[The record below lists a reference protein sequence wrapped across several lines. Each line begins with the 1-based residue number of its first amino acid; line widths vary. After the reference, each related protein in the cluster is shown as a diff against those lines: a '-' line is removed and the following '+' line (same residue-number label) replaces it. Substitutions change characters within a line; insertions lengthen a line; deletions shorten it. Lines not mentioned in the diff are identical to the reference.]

1 MALEFKIETKIDGSG
16 NPIYLTDK
24 TGAYVVTDN
33 EGGWGAP
40 NPERNLNALMAIVE
54 KITVE
59 GVNTFLTPITNQ
71 IVYNASVDN
80 TYETTYQF
88 QIGNDGG
95 HIHYFLLLP
104 VSSDGIITLEGDTI
118 QENEYFYMTDGNV
131 YQKQAG
137 GTNTVVDD
145 YSVLVDTSNVNRP
158 TQANC
163 QKLWTPQLGIKAGEI
178 YNDYREARGNCEDQ
192 NELLLEGVELNYNI
206 KHANGLFYQGLQ
218 LEAEDVIVTNRER
231 YGL

>member
-24 TGAYVVTDN
+24 TGEYDVDDN
-33 EGGWGAP
+33 AGGWGAP
-40 NPERNLNALMAIVE
+40 NPERNLNALMAIIE

-59 GVNTFLTPITNQ
+59 GINTFLSPITNQ
-71 IVYNASVDN
+71 IIYNPAVDN
-80 TYETTYQF
+80 TYESTYEF

-131 YQKQAG
+131 YQKEAG
-137 GTNTVVDD
+137 GTNAVVDD
-145 YSVLVDTSNVNRP
+145 FSVLVDVSNVNRP

-163 QKLWTPQLGIKAGEI
+163 QKLWTPQLGIKSGEI
-178 YNDYREARGNCEDQ
+178 YSDYREARGSCENQ
-192 NELLLEGVELNYNI
+192 NELLLGGVELNYNI

-218 LEAEDVIVTNRER
+218 LEAEDVIVTNLER